1 MKNATPDNIQA
12 IIFGVLRGES
22 QSQIGESLG
31 LHRQTVKKVFDSPE
45 FRSTVA
51 SLENF
56 FMREPITEERNRKNA
71 VVLKAMSMSHLDR
84 NDVLKTAQQI
94 AYQYYADS
102 DSPIFIEMEDV
113 DNFCQDFNIV
123 F

>member
-1 MKNATPDNIQA
+1 MKNATSANIQA

-45 FRSTVA
+45 FRSTVDV
-51 SLENF
+51 LEKL
-56 FMREPITEERNRKNA
+56 FMREPITDERKKKNA

-84 NDVLKTAQQI
+84 DDVLRTAQQI
-94 AYQYYADS
+94 AHQYYADS
-102 DSPIFIEMEDV
+102 DSHIFIEMKDV
-113 DNFCQDFNIV
+113 ENFCQDFNIV

>member
-1 MKNATPDNIQA
+1 MKNATPANIQA

-22 QSQIGESLG
+22 QSKIGESLG

-51 SLENF
+51 SLEKL
-56 FMREPITEERNRKNA
+56 FMREPITEERKKKNA

-84 NDVLKTAQQI
+84 DDVLRTAQQI
-94 AYQYYADS
+94 AYEKYSDPDS
-102 DSPIFIEMEDV
+102 QLFIEMQDV

>member
-1 MKNATPDNIQA
+1 MKNATPANIQA

-22 QSQIGESLG
+22 QSAIGESLG

-45 FRSTVA
+45 FRSTVV
-51 SLENF
+51 SLESF
-56 FMREPITEERNRKNA
+56 FMREPVTDERKRKNA
-71 VVLKAMSMSHLDR
+71 VVLKAMSMSHMDR

-94 AYQYYADS
+94 AHQYYADS
-102 DSPIFIEMEDV
+102 DSHIFIEMEDV